1 MGSRLRGNDVEFGG
15 DGGTGNEDGVWN
27 DIARGGGVVTNFAA
41 AFLAQLGDA
50 PSADLIAEALSHHF
64 SAIVFGELPLSAQS
78 VGREIA
84 QMLKADATKPLPP
97 RVLAAT
103 ASWPKDRNAKLI
115 DAIRRLAA
123 ILDQIENDRLD
134 DAVRDSMRRHYL

>member
-1 MGSRLRGNDVEFGG
+1 M
-15 DGGTGNEDGVWN
+15 
-27 DIARGGGVVTNFAA
+27 TNLAA

-50 PSADLIAEALSHHF
+50 PPPDLVAEALARHF
-64 SAIVFGELPLSAQS
+64 GAIRLDQLPAAAQPIW
-78 VGREIA
+78 REIA
-84 QMLKADATKPLPP
+84 QLLKADATRPLPP

-103 ASWPKDRNAKLI
+103 ASWPKDRSAKLI